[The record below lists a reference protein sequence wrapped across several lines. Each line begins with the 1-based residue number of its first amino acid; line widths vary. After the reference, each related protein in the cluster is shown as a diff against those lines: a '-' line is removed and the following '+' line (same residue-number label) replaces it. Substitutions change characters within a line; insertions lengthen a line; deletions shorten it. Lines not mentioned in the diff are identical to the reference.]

1 MKNNRQLQ
9 SVEES
14 GPLFQ
19 EQTNIPVTQN
29 SLLWEDIKDFFYW
42 WYIQMP
48 VYYLLTLRRTHF
60 VLIDKLSISLLYRNF
75 FTPWQRSYTTLN
87 LLIGVFIKLVYLP
100 IAVIIYTIVITG
112 FASFFVVWLILP
124 LLTLILLVLSPITT

>member
-1 MKNNRQLQ
+1 MKNNGQLQ

-48 VYYLLTLRRTHF
+48 VYYILTLRRTHF
-60 VLIDKLSISLLYRNF
+60 VLIDKLSISLLYKNF

-87 LLIGVFIKLVYLP
+87 LLIGVIIKLLYLP
-100 IAVIIYTIVITG
+100 IAIIIYTIIITG
-112 FASFFVVWLILP
+112 LTSFFILWLILP
-124 LLTLILLVLSPITT
+124 LLTLILLILSPITT